1 MSDQTAERLTEEDVF
16 EVCDALKCQ
25 GRDVTQQAVLAS
37 LGRGSMTTVTRV
49 MSLWEGGQKAHD
61 TDLSADDGEST
72 LGFGRQMLRTLTE
85 RMRQQAAE
93 EAARLTQLMEEER
106 RRVTEVAQA
115 YDDLVNDSE
124 QRIAQIQTNAARTT
138 EQLHN
143 ELDSRTTELGQTRQE
158 LEHLKTL
165 VVDQEKKLA
174 VERDRTEYANEMK
187 NWMAKQRDE
196 EMRIVG
202 EGQAKE
208 HILSVK
214 VSDLELELKNV
225 KDSLLSFELHNKTM
239 QRWLEDDNEKLKNLR
254 LELDVTQQELE
265 KKNQRTIALEIDK
278 AALEANLLAFT
289 RQVDDY
295 RGRLTVSD
303 ARVAELIA
311 ALQSRAPTHSKR
323 TKATGSRP
331 PMSLCSG

>member
-1 MSDQTAERLTEEDVF
+1 M
-16 EVCDALKCQ
+16 
-25 GRDVTQQAVLAS
+25 
-37 LGRGSMTTVTRV
+37 
-49 MSLWEGGQKAHD
+49 
-61 TDLSADDGEST
+61 
-72 LGFGRQMLRTLTE
+72 
-85 RMRQQAAE
+85 
-93 EAARLTQLMEEER
+93 
-106 RRVTEVAQA
+106 
-115 YDDLVNDSE
+115 
-124 QRIAQIQTNAARTT
+124 
-138 EQLHN
+138 
-143 ELDSRTTELGQTRQE
+143 
-158 LEHLKTL
+158 
-165 VVDQEKKLA
+165 
-174 VERDRTEYANEMK
+174 
-187 NWMAKQRDE
+187 
-196 EMRIVG
+196 VG
-202 EGQAKE
+202 EGRAKE

-254 LELDVTQQELE
+254 LELDITQQELE
-265 KKNQRTIALEIDK
+265 KKNQRAVALEIDK

-323 TKATGSRP
+323 TKPTGSRP